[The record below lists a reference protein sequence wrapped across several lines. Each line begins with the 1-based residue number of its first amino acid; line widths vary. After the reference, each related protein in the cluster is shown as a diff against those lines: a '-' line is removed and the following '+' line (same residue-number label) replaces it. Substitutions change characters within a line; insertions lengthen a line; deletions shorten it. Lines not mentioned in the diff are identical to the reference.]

1 MTSPR
6 HTLSGRDGR
15 LRILDGSAVPNFIE
29 IPFVQMNLTLPMAR
43 PRPADPIVVTEDGYT
58 HLPDSGYDA
67 GFFEPQQI
75 SFSAWVDEDTNSWK
89 LRDALNADMDSPW
102 KVGTT
107 TWTSAK
113 GQGGSIIV
121 GDGNYVMPPSAFF
134 DPKKMSVN
142 AECLWE
148 NRYGGSAWGV
158 QIRDIYF
165 PPHEQTITESSEVI
179 ELQLKGLAYGPITA
193 IAALTPGTES

>member
-1 MTSPR
+1 MGKT
-6 HTLSGRDGR
+6 TFQGRDGELR
-15 LRILDGSAVPNFIE
+15 LYDGSIPPNYISL
-29 IPFVQMNLTLPMAR
+29 PFVQMNLTLPMAR
-43 PRPADPIVVTEDGYT
+43 PRPADPVVVTEDGYT
-58 HLPDSGYDA
+58 HLPDSSYDA

-75 SFSAWVDEDTNSWK
+75 SFSAWVDDTTNSWK
-89 LRDALNADMDSPW
+89 LRDALSNPDMDSPW

-134 DPKKMSVN
+134 DSQKKSVTL
-142 AECLWE
+142 ECLWS

-158 QIRDIYF
+158 QARDIYF
-165 PPHEQTITESSEVI
+165 PPHEQTITESSEVTEI
-179 ELQLKGLAYGPITA
+179 AVKGLCYGPISS
-193 IAALTPGTES
+193 IGALTSGTES